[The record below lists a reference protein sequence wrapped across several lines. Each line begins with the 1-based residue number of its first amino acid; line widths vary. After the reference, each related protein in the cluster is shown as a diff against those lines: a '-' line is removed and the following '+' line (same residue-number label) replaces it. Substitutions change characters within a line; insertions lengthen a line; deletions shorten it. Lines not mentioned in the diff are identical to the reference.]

1 MNRMKRWTMSVT
13 SWVDGVLA
21 QVENHEA
28 AVGAAIGRVRQS
40 TARARVQLKRVE
52 RDQLTLR
59 DSLLKEE
66 EALEAWRRRAKGLE
80 DEEAAIE
87 CMRRYKASER
97 RVLLLRQRL
106 AEHERSHKEL
116 SDGIRVL
123 NARLSELNERKNL
136 MRTRQSR
143 AEAAHGMA
151 GATGPIGDLEEVF
164 DRWEA
169 RVGEIEIAAE
179 CGEPV
184 DAFEADLD
192 ASDEAATLRMEL
204 AALRAEEL

>member
-1 MNRMKRWTMSVT
+1 MNRMKRWTMTVT

-66 EALEAWRRRAKGLE
+66 EALDAWRRRAKVLE
-80 DEEAAIE
+80 DEAAAIE
-87 CMRRYKASER
+87 CMRRCKASER

-116 SDGIRVL
+116 SEGIRVL

-164 DRWEA
+164 DRWET

-179 CGEPV
+179 CAEPV
-184 DAFEADLD
+184 DAFEAELV

>member
-66 EALEAWRRRAKGLE
+66 EALDAWRRRAKVLE
-80 DEEAAIE
+80 DEAAAIE
-87 CMRRYKASER
+87 CMRRCKASER

-116 SDGIRVL
+116 SEGIRVL

-151 GATGPIGDLEEVF
+151 GATGPIGDLEDVF
-164 DRWEA
+164 DRWET

-179 CGEPV
+179 CAEPV
-184 DAFEADLD
+184 DAFEAELE
-192 ASDEAATLRMEL
+192 ASDEAAALRLEL